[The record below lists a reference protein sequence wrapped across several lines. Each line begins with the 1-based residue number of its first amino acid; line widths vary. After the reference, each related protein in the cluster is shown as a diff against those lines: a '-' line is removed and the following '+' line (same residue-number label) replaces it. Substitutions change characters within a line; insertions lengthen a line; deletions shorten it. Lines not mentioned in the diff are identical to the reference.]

1 MKNSYSILLLLWIF
15 PPLINCQEKKINIL
29 SADVLEYK
37 KEIKDAQILKGNVK
51 LEHNEAIMTCDSAY
65 LFMKSNSFHA
75 FNNIKIIQNDSLEM
89 KGDTLFYYG
98 NTKKAKIIGNVELKE
113 ADLQLKTNQL
123 MYDLSSKQASYS
135 SRAFIESAKSQNK
148 LTSLKGTYHSNI
160 KTLFFKDSV
169 ELEHPKYKMNS
180 DTLVYNTTTEISFF
194 NGPSTITSKSNTI
207 KCNNGWYDTKNE
219 LSSFWN
225 KASIISETQIVSGDS
240 IYYDSNLEIGKIF
253 GNILLYDTIDKKII
267 SGNYAYHNAKTDSS
281 VVEQKAMLSQ
291 YYQDDTLHILA
302 DKFINIDDSI
312 NLNSLRG
319 FGNVRFYKKDI
330 QGLCDSISYKEK
342 DSTMELFHSPFL
354 WSDKNQ
360 ISGDFIQLK
369 LWEGKINAMNIF
381 NNSFILSM
389 ADSVHFNQIKGKDMF
404 SHFFENQLK
413 TIHVVGNGET
423 IYYIESDSGE
433 SSVDYNKTQCSEL
446 TILLDSNQIETLNFN
461 NQPTAVMNAVSSS
474 NKDEQQLDGFFW
486 NSSSRPLKIEFIRN
500 EKLDTR
506 K

>member
-1 MKNSYSILLLLWIF
+1 
-15 PPLINCQEKKINIL
+15 
-29 SADVLEYK
+29 
-37 KEIKDAQILKGNVK
+37 
-51 LEHNEAIMTCDSAY
+51 
-65 LFMKSNSFHA
+65 
-75 FNNIKIIQNDSLEM
+75 
-89 KGDTLFYYG
+89 
-98 NTKKAKIIGNVELKE
+98 
-113 ADLQLKTNQL
+113 
-123 MYDLSSKQASYS
+123 
-135 SRAFIESAKSQNK
+135 
-148 LTSLKGTYHSNI
+148 
-160 KTLFFKDSV
+160 
-169 ELEHPKYKMNS
+169 
-180 DTLVYNTTTEISFF
+180 
-194 NGPSTITSKSNTI
+194 
-207 KCNNGWYDTKNE
+207 
-219 LSSFWN
+219 
-225 KASIISETQIVSGDS
+225 
-240 IYYDSNLEIGKIF
+240 
-253 GNILLYDTIDKKII
+253 
-267 SGNYAYHNAKTDSS
+267 
-281 VVEQKAMLSQ
+281 MLSQ

-302 DKFINIDDSI
+302 DKFINIDDSV

-369 LWEGKINAMNIF
+369 LWEGKINTMNIF

-404 SHFFENQLK
+404 SHFFKNQLK

-423 IYYIESDSGE
+423 VYYIESDSGE

-461 NQPTAVMNAVSSS
+461 NQPTAVMNAVSLS
-474 NKDEQQLDGFFW
+474 NTDEQQLDGFFW

-500 EKLDTR
+500 EKLDNR